1 MGYHRG
7 WGAARSRG
15 GQTQCTIVVGGDGG
29 GGGPGPE
36 SIYVRVKVDRARVFV
51 LTEDL
56 PPAAVFLRGYEEAG
70 PQRAQLSGLFS
81 RHRYKGKVGGK
92 WCSAFDILR
101 PVVCAAV

>member
-1 MGYHRG
+1 MHHSGGRG
-7 WGAARSRG
+7 RG
-15 GQTQCTIVVGGDGG
+15 GGVGARDPRAYMLCSGIILH
-29 GGGPGPE
+29 E
-36 SIYVRVKVDRARVFV
+36 YVRVKVDRARVFV